1 MRIFGRLT
9 IVAALALTAV
19 GAAQAQ
25 QEGTLRIGT
34 EGAYPPFNYTTAG
47 GELAGF
53 DIDIARALCE
63 RMEVECEFVTQDWDG
78 IIPGLLAGRYD
89 AIIASMSITE
99 ERQAV
104 VDFTDRYYT
113 NSLVFVAHENAGI
126 ADVSPEALAGRA
138 LGAQSATI
146 SAAHLEDNFGASTLR
161 LYPTQEDAYRDLA
174 AGRLDAVLADF
185 GVTYLWLHDTDEGQ
199 CCGFVG
205 EPVVSDDEI
214 GIAVRK
220 GEDEL
225 RQAFNEALA
234 AIRADGT
241 YQAINDRYFDFS
253 VY

>member
-1 MRIFGRLT
+1 MSLFNRLAAVT
-9 IVAALALTAV
+9 AIVVAAA

-25 QEGTLRIGT
+25 QGSTIRIGT
-34 EGAYPPFNYTTAG
+34 EGAYPPFNYITAD

-63 RMEVECEFVTQDWDG
+63 KMQVECEFVTQDWDG
-78 IIPGLLAGRYD
+78 IIPALLAGRYD
-89 AIIASMSITE
+89 AIVASMSITE
-99 ERQAV
+99 ERQEV

-113 NSLVFVAHENAGI
+113 NSLVFVAREDAGI
-126 ADVSPEALAGRA
+126 DDVSPEALSGRA

-146 SAAHLEDNFGASTLR
+146 SAAHLEDNYGAATIR

-185 GVTYLWLHDTDEGQ
+185 GVSYLWLEETEEGQ

-205 EPVVSDDEI
+205 DAVVGDDEI

-220 GEDEL
+220 EDDEL
-225 RQAFNEALA
+225 REAFNRALEE
-234 AIRADGT
+234 IRADGT
-241 YQAINDRYFDFS
+241 YQQINEKYFDFS
-253 VY
+253 IY